1 MRRLPMVILMIVALV
16 AVVTGCHRAPRY
28 DSRLV
33 AADSLMRDNPDSALA
48 IVSAV
53 NIDSLTDEGDH
64 AYRDL
69 LITQARYK
77 CYIVATTDS
86 DINRALNYYRRHDS
100 EREKLTRAYIYK
112 GTVMEELG
120 HPDSA
125 MLYYKHAEATAD
137 KKDFFY
143 LGYINARIA
152 DLYREEF
159 SQDSAA
165 IIRLKNAIHYYGL
178 LADTSYIIPALGNL
192 GSICGVNHPDSA
204 KYYLSQAILLAREFD
219 PKLQY
224 SHMSTLAGVYYYQK
238 DFEAAK
244 SLAMDIFRNG
254 KDYCEETQFYYYA
267 ALSYLKLGLIDSAKY
282 VLKLTP
288 KPVDAVDSMNYYN
301 VIAEI
306 SSAQN
311 EHYVYKDYNERSHH
325 ITERILSEYKKAT
338 IAVGEIEYD
347 KQQSQRE
354 FNAKKRKN
362 IRIAVVFLV
371 LFLLL
376 IAFIVRYAHHLL
388 IKRDNEINSIKSE
401 LENALANLQ
410 EQLKRNKSVSELVA
424 YRTAALTEL
433 YQDLRIKVE
442 DESRVK
448 KVLPLSS
455 IFKDMYDRREILDL
469 NLKDKFWENMK
480 LSVDGEYNGIYSF
493 VEKNFPDLTEKD
505 LQIFCLQ
512 CANLSPQL
520 IRLCMNLT
528 SARTI
533 TNYRSVIVKKKMG
546 LDMSLDDF
554 IQKYLN
560 GELEQEIKNKN

>member
-1 MRRLPMVILMIVALV
+1 
-16 AVVTGCHRAPRY
+16 
-28 DSRLV
+28 
-33 AADSLMRDNPDSALA
+33 
-48 IVSAV
+48 
-53 NIDSLTDEGDH
+53 
-64 AYRDL
+64 
-69 LITQARYK
+69 
-77 CYIVATTDS
+77 
-86 DINRALNYYRRHDS
+86 
-100 EREKLTRAYIYK
+100 
-112 GTVMEELG
+112 
-120 HPDSA
+120 
-125 MLYYKHAEATAD
+125 
-137 KKDFFY
+137 
-143 LGYINARIA
+143 
-152 DLYREEF
+152 
-159 SQDSAA
+159 
-165 IIRLKNAIHYYGL
+165 
-178 LADTSYIIPALGNL
+178 
-192 GSICGVNHPDSA
+192 
-204 KYYLSQAILLAREFD
+204 
-219 PKLQY
+219 
-224 SHMSTLAGVYYYQK
+224 MSTLAGVYYYQK

-325 ITERILSEYKKAT
+325 ITERILSESKKAT
-338 IAVGEIEYD
+338 IAVGEIEFD

-410 EQLKRNKSVSELVA
+410 EQSKRNKSVSELVA